1 MLYEIQIRN
10 YKKYMTRITKNPEER
25 KNEIIKAAQK
35 LFIEKGFMKTKV
47 NAIVKSIGVSQGVFY
62 YYFSSKD
69 EIIDEIVDK
78 YIKQIINNTADII
91 ESSKLNSIE
100 KLNRMSDIQLKI
112 NMLENNNIHAIKGV
126 DIHER
131 ILKRLILDYVPLM
144 QKAFSK
150 EKNKNVLF
158 LLEIFVAAGNVL
170 FDPGIFQWKKQ
181 EKNERIIFLIE
192 FMEKSLNVPS
202 GTLSFYKGLM
212 GFAK

>member
-1 MLYEIQIRN
+1 MLYEIHIEELQ
-10 YKKYMTRITKNPEER
+10 KHMTRITKSPEER
-25 KNEIIKAAQK
+25 KEEIIKTAQK

-69 EIIDEIVDK
+69 EIIDEIVDR

-91 ESSKLNSIE
+91 RSSKFNSIE
-100 KLNRMSDIQLKI
+100 KLSKMSEIQSKI

-144 QKAFSK
+144 QEAFSK
-150 EKNKNVLF
+150 EQNKHTLF

-170 FDPGIFQWKKQ
+170 FDPGIFQWKKE
-181 EKNERIIFLIE
+181 EKNERITFLIE

-202 GTLSFYKGLM
+202 GAFSFYKGLM
-212 GFAK
+212 GFVK

>member
-1 MLYEIQIRN
+1 
-10 YKKYMTRITKNPEER
+10 MTRVTKNPEER
-25 KNEIIKAAQK
+25 KNEIVEAAQK

-69 EIIDEIVDK
+69 EIIDEIVDR
-78 YIKQIINNTADII
+78 YINQIINNTADII
-91 ESSKLNSIE
+91 ESSKFNSIE
-100 KLNRMSDIQLKI
+100 KLSRMSDIQLKI

-144 QKAFSK
+144 QEAFSK
-150 EKNKNVLF
+150 EQHKQTLF

-170 FDPGIFQWKKQ
+170 FDPGIFQWSKN
-181 EKNERIIFLIE
+181 EKNERITFLID

-202 GTLSFYKGLM
+202 GAFSFYKGLM
-212 GFAK
+212 GFIK